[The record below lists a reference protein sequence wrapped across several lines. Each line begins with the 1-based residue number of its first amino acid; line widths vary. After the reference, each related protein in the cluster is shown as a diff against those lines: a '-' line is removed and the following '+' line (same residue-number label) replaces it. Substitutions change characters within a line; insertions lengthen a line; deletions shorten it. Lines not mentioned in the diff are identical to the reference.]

1 MNYFTANS
9 ATAKVAKQRSSRDF
23 VLTKLSQQIVYSITL
38 DIKSTLEDMNSSED
52 VNCVEVFKPRSFA
65 TLCFLA
71 KSMVETENSDIRI
84 DKNYL
89 ESEDN
94 FLPLMHKVQSLLI
107 ELGYEVEFV
116 WEKVMPE
123 NRGMR
128 RKILLSIDEANAIAD
143 GTYSAPKNEYSPMKE
158 KPKSD
163 YSNEYESKRIITCT
177 FPEKNQIKLRELMGS
192 IGINQSH
199 FDRPD
204 GGRSDWMPLRPSMN
218 VRWPEPTEQ
227 EIENVLNE
235 SLGQGNNKSLD
246 NSWDSRL
253 QHIG

>member
-1 MNYFTANS
+1 
-9 ATAKVAKQRSSRDF
+9 
-23 VLTKLSQQIVYSITL
+23 
-38 DIKSTLEDMNSSED
+38 MNSSED

-65 TLCFLA
+65 TLCHLA

-84 DKNYL
+84 AKNYL

-94 FLPLMHKVQSLLI
+94 FLPLMHKVKSLLI

-116 WEKVMPE
+116 WEKVMPK
-123 NRGMR
+123 RQGMK
-128 RKILLSIDEANAIAD
+128 RKVLISVDAD
-143 GTYSAPKNEYSPMKE
+143 SSNGFTEYNPIKE

-163 YSNEYESKRIITCT
+163 YSTDYESQRVISVTQPSCYGQENRIGLL
-177 FPEKNQIKLRELMGS
+177 ND
-192 IGINQSH
+192 IGITKSH
-199 FDRPD
+199 FSRPE
-204 GGRSDWMPLRPSMN
+204 GGSSNWMTLRPSMN

-227 EIENVLNE
+227 DVENVLKQ
-235 SLGQGNNKSLD
+235 SLGQETTKSLD